1 MGHFHNGYDDIK
13 VKLLNFAG
21 DDLARQTV
29 MFGNLAEF
37 YEGIGEGGYS
47 PDNSFAKHIVNEII
61 EGKTF
66 PKYALEGHNIA
77 FQIEGISRVCLAQLT
92 REKGFFCSASG
103 DVRPLTQDFIT
114 PKYIYNNKTWMSK
127 LEKIQKEIEDLYI
140 DMCENGV
147 SYMDARY
154 FGFHAQTISLTYT
167 APIYNWLR
175 SCNSRT
181 ENNFADEI
189 NYIYRLML
197 KELKDNIKTEVK
209 DPLSLKLWNWLLSFA
224 DNKSFYKRDHTY
236 NNDFARFK
244 TPDNFEFSEPAHND
258 WRTSSWKIELENIY
272 YNKPELLLSGE
283 KEMIENWLKLEKEGK
298 ELPSTYSKDFEL
310 TAATRIKQIDYY
322 RSKEERDI

>member
-1 MGHFHNGYDDIK
+1 MAKFHNGYDDIK

-21 DDLARQTV
+21 NDLARQVV

-37 YEGIGEGGYS
+37 YEGIGEGGYT
-47 PDNSFAKHIVNEII
+47 PDNEFAQHIVDEII

-66 PKYALEGHNIA
+66 PKYALEGHSVA

-92 REKGFFCSASG
+92 RERGFFCSASG

-114 PKYIYNNKTWMSK
+114 PKYIYNNKEWMSR
-127 LEKIQKEIEDLYI
+127 LEKIQREIEDLYI
-140 DMCENGV
+140 DMCEGGV

-167 APIYNWLR
+167 APVSNWLR

-197 KELKDNIKTEVK
+197 NELKKAVEKEVT
-209 DPLSLKLWNWLLSFA
+209 DPLSKKLWNWLLNMA

-236 NNDFARFK
+236 NNDFQRFP
-244 TPDNFEFSEPAHND
+244 TPEGYEFSEPAHND
-258 WRTSSWKIELENIY
+258 WRTSSWELELEKIY
-272 YNKPELLLSGE
+272 RLQPELLLPGE
-283 KEMIENWLKLEKEGK
+283 KEMIENWMKLEAEGK
-298 ELPSTYSKDFEL
+298 ELSTTYDKNFEL
-310 TAATRIKQIDYY
+310 VAAQRIKEASYY
-322 RSKEERDI
+322 RTKEERGE